1 MTTTAP
7 AELDEQLLPVA
18 IAPMP
23 QSQALRYRQAVLY
36 GLRRLRRAPFTIG
49 FLLALWTVG
58 VATGSVGHGIGGSL
72 LDHVGAGW
80 NTLATGHWW
89 TPLSS
94 ILWCQNLSAYI
105 WTTTVFITLVAPIE
119 ISLGP
124 IRTAALLIGCQIG
137 GVLLG
142 TGIIRS
148 AAQFDGSW
156 PSAYRAALTVGPSI
170 GAAGVILAG
179 SARLSARWR
188 RRLRLT
194 VGLALVMFTVYI
206 GGALDVLRLCGGVV
220 GLVVGATV
228 LRKRPRRATYAPSL
242 PEARVLVAL
251 FIAILAVGPLLAY
264 FSDGAAGPLSTF
276 RPFPTVFVTVA
287 PVLLLLVLAWC
298 LAHSESRQSGQDAQA
313 AAKARGILI
322 RGGGSTLSHMTTWPG
337 NRYWISADEQSAVA
351 FRVIS
356 GIALTS
362 GDPVGSPAARW
373 TAVGEFSA
381 YCDRNG
387 WSPCFYNVTAEGR
400 QAADELGW
408 HSLQVAE
415 DTVLLLP
422 ELSLSGKARQDVQT
436 SLDKVGKA
444 GITAQ
449 WWTLNEAPIS
459 VVEQVKTICEE
470 WVADRGLPESG
481 FALGGPAE
489 LGDPTVRCLIA
500 VDEHQSVHAV
510 TSWLPVYR
518 DGAPVGW
525 TLDFMRRRAGG
536 HREVMEFLIAA
547 AVLGFRAEGAEF
559 LSLSGAPLAR
569 IDPGESPAVL
579 QLQRSAC
586 VLGEALEPVYGF
598 RSLLGF
604 KENFRPCYQSLYLA
618 YPDPA
623 ALSGIGDAISKAYGA
638 TGRVIAR
645 DYRSDARR

>member
-7 AELDEQLLPVA
+7 VELDEQLLPVA
-18 IAPMP
+18 TKPTP
-23 QSQALRYRQAVLY
+23 QGQVLRYRHAVLY
-36 GLRRLRRAPFTIG
+36 GLRRLRQAPFTVG
-49 FLLALWTVG
+49 FLVVLWAVG
-58 VATGSVGHGIGGSL
+58 AATGSVGHGIGGGL
-72 LDHVGAGW
+72 LDHVGADW
-80 NTLATGHWW
+80 NTLAAGHWW

-94 ILWCQNLSAYI
+94 ILWCQSLSAYL
-105 WTTTVFITLVAPIE
+105 WTTIMFIALVAPIE
-119 ISLGP
+119 INLGS
-124 IRTAALLIGCQIG
+124 IRTGALLIGCQIG

-142 TGIIRS
+142 TGIIRLG
-148 AAQFDGSW
+148 AQLDGSW
-156 PSAYRAALTVGPSI
+156 LSAYRAALTVGPSI
-170 GAAGVILAG
+170 GAAGAILAG

-194 VGLALVMFTVYI
+194 VGLALVMFAVYI
-206 GGALDVLRLCGGVV
+206 GEALDVLRLCGGVV

-228 LRKRPRRATYAPSL
+228 LRRLPRRATYAPSRA
-242 PEARVLVAL
+242 EARVLVAL
-251 FIAILAVGPLLAY
+251 FIAVLAVGPLLAY
-264 FSDGAAGPLSTF
+264 FSDGAAGPLSAF
-276 RPFPTVFVTVA
+276 RPFPMVLVTVA

-298 LAHSESRQSGQDAQA
+298 LAHSEGRQSGEDTQA

-322 RGGGSTLSHMTTWPG
+322 RGGGSTLSQMTTWPG

-422 ELSLSGKARQDVQT
+422 ELALSGQARQDVRA
-436 SLDKVGKA
+436 SLDKARKA

-449 WWTLNEAPIS
+449 WWTFDEAPIS
-459 VVEQVKTICEE
+459 VVEQVKTMCEE
-470 WVADRGLPESG
+470 WVADRGLPELG

-489 LGDPTVRCLIA
+489 LSDPAVRCLIA
-500 VDEHQSVHAV
+500 LDEHQSVHAV

-536 HREVMEFLIAA
+536 YREVMEFLIAA

-569 IDPGESPAVL
+569 IDPGEPPTAL
-579 QLQRSAC
+579 QQMAS

-645 DYRSDARR
+645 DCRSDARR